1 MPSFRSLRILTLILA
16 LFLTFLQEDVPYA
29 NYTHMQEICW
39 EDADD
44 IEEEAVIRTQ
54 QQEQKRTPV
63 LSESV
68 FEGHSLETF
77 LTEKPHP
84 SYYCFEKQWLTCR
97 RLRL

>member
-1 MPSFRSLRILTLILA
+1 MPSFRPIRILTLILA

-29 NYTHMQEICW
+29 NYTQMQEVCW

-54 QQEQKRTPV
+54 QQEQKRTPFF
-63 LSESV
+63 SESV
-68 FEGHSLETF
+68 SEGF
-77 LTEKPHP
+77 RIGPVLTEKTQP
-84 SYYCFEKQWLTCR
+84 SHYCFEKQWLTCR